1 MSGVLESRRAARATG
16 LVLRIV
22 AGLALMT
29 GFALGAS
36 AAPAAAAGGQLRLV
50 SQTPWVVPGGTLSIG
65 LRVTDVSD
73 PASTELAVTVH
84 PAVRSRVE
92 LARTALGEG
101 LRSPIWPRSVLAVPL
116 PEVAATVDGTLTVT
130 VPTRDPKDPPDPSRA
145 TLSQAGIY
153 PVQVELR
160 QLGGGDTLQRITTH
174 LLAVKAPSD
183 GSRLGAAVVL
193 PLSAPPST
201 GLGGPPAGPPAG
213 TSALA
218 DAAMGLSIAPQVP
231 LTIAPTPE
239 VLSSL
244 AASAPTTAAAL
255 QKGVAG
261 RELLGRPYVP
271 LDVPGLGPAAA
282 PMLPEQLQAG
292 REAIQAVLG
301 RDAIQGT
308 WLADE
313 PLDGPALAQVVA
325 AGSDRLLLPQSAL
338 GPTGPDV
345 PAPLHPLAVSGGGVT
360 ATALVADGA
369 LAAHLDGRAPPL
381 DQPLAAHQLLA
392 DLAAIATLPADQ
404 GDTPPDAPLDRGVA
418 TVVAPR
424 GFTPTSAF
432 LTELL
437 TGLAQSPVLRPV
449 DLATG
454 FARPLEPPPPPGRPT
469 STTRPLRGSATT
481 VGASAG
487 RTLAPLPPDASAR
500 GIGELVNEAALQLR
514 IHEKV
519 LVDPATAGEAGP
531 PSAAELQRRL
541 LVATSA
547 DLPVDRRRTLLR
559 DLADQAR
566 DDIAGLR
573 MPKGRTLHL
582 TARTGQLPVGI
593 FNDTGRSARVL
604 LQLDSDKLKF
614 PAGNR
619 SEVVLDRRTTTA
631 KILVRVRASGGFPV
645 KVRLLTP
652 DGSRVLQE
660 TVYIV
665 RADTLPGVAIIVSG
679 TAAGFLALW
688 WARTLLRE
696 RRRRTRPRHPS
707 HLRRRHAG

>member
-1 MSGVLESRRAARATG
+1 M
-16 LVLRIV
+16 LRIV
-22 AGLALMT
+22 AAVALASCFVLS
-29 GFALGAS
+29 GFASGGR
-36 AAPAAAAGGQLRLV
+36 AATAAAAAGQLRLV

-73 PASTELAVTVH
+73 PASVELAVTVH

-92 LARTALGEG
+92 LARTTVGEG
-101 LRSPIWPRSVLAVPL
+101 LKAPIWPRSNLAMPL
-116 PEVAATVDGTLTVT
+116 PQVAATVDGTLTVT
-130 VPTRDPKDPPDPSRA
+130 VPTRDPKEPPDPSRA
-145 TLSQAGIY
+145 TLSQPGIY

-160 QLGGGDTLQRITTH
+160 QLGGGDTLQRFTTH

-183 GSRLGAAVVL
+183 GSRLGTAIVL
-193 PLSAPPST
+193 PLSAPPSM
-201 GLGGPPAGPPAG
+201 GLGGAPAGPPAG

-218 DAAMGLSIAPQVP
+218 DAAMGLSVAPQVP
-231 LTIAPTPE
+231 VTIAPTPE

-255 QKGVAG
+255 QQALAS

-271 LDVPGLGPAAA
+271 LDVPGLGLAAA
-282 PMLPEQLQAG
+282 PLLPEELQAG
-292 REAIQAVLG
+292 REATRAVLG

-325 AGSDRLLLPQSAL
+325 AGSDRLLLPQGAL

-345 PAPLHPLAVSGGGVT
+345 PAPLRPLTVSGGGMT
-360 ATALVADGA
+360 ATALVADAA

-392 DLAAIATLPADQ
+392 DLAAVATLPADQ
-404 GDTPPDAPLDRGVA
+404 GDPPLDAPLDRGVA

-432 LTELL
+432 LSELL
-437 TGLAQSPVLRPV
+437 GGLAQSPVLRPV

-454 FARPLEPPPPPGRPT
+454 FARPLEPPPPPTRPT
-469 STTRPLRGSATT
+469 STTRPRRGVVTT
-481 VGASAG
+481 LAPSTG
-487 RTLAPLPPDASAR
+487 RTLVPPPGDASAR
-500 GIGELVNEAALQLR
+500 GIGELANEAALQLR

-519 LVDPATAGEAGP
+519 LVDPAPANDAGP
-531 PSAAELQRRL
+531 PTAAELQHRL
-541 LVATSA
+541 LAAASA
-547 DLPVDRRRTLLR
+547 DLPVDQRRSRLR

-566 DDIAGLR
+566 ADIAGLR
-573 MPKGRTLHL
+573 MPRGRTLRL

-593 FNDTGRSARVL
+593 FNDTGRTARVL
-604 LQLDSDKLKF
+604 LQLDSDKLRF

-619 SEVVLDRRTTTA
+619 SEVILDRRTTTS

-660 TVYIV
+660 TVYVV
-665 RADTLPGVAIIVSG
+665 RADTFPGVAIVVSG
-679 TAAGFLALW
+679 TAAVFLALW
-688 WARTLLRE
+688 WARTLLHE

-707 HLRRRHAG
+707 HLRRRRHWHAA